1 MKPAIV
7 FLHGIG
13 SSSAGWA
20 PQIAH
25 FGNTHAALGWNAPGY
40 GGRKPKSAL
49 TFESLSRLLAADL
62 DAFGIIKA
70 VVVGHSFG
78 GMVAQQFVRDFP
90 SRVTRLVLVSTSP
103 AFGNPDGE
111 FQKQFIASRL
121 APLDRGNGMVGMA
134 QKAVEEMTGEDADPG
149 GLALARR
156 TMADVPEASYRAAVA
171 LLATFNLRAALEDI
185 AVPTLVLAG
194 ERDALSPAP
203 MMRRMAERIPG
214 ALYRELPGA
223 GHLLPFERPAAF
235 NAEVEAFLAVA
246 AT

>member
-40 GGRKPKSAL
+40 GGRESKGAL
-49 TFESLSRLLAADL
+49 TFNELSRLLAADL
-62 DAFGIIKA
+62 DAFGIARAIT
-70 VVVGHSFG
+70 VGHSFG
-78 GMVAQQFVRDFP
+78 GMVAQQFVQDFP
-90 SRVTRLVLVSTSP
+90 RRVTRLVLVNTSP

-111 FQKQFIASRL
+111 FQRRFIADRL
-121 APLDRGNGMVGMA
+121 APLDQGGSMASMAQEAIEGMA
-134 QKAVEEMTGEDADPG
+134 GDNADRE
-149 GLALARR
+149 GLALATR
-156 TMADVPEASYRAAVA
+156 TMSKVPEESYRAAVA
-171 LLATFNLRAALEDI
+171 LLTTFDLRSALQDI

-194 ERDALSPAP
+194 ERDSLSPAP

-214 ALYRELPGA
+214 ALYREIPGA
-223 GHLLPFERPAAF
+223 GHLLPFERPATF
-235 NAEVEAFLAVA
+235 NSEVEAFLTDA
-246 AT
+246 